1 MALVDLLERMRR
13 FRTGP
18 GAPTH
23 LIGVPAAGE
32 ALESE
37 LGPIFEALDELDRR
51 ADAIVDEARQRATAE
66 AASAAADVAA
76 IESRAREQA
85 EREREDEA
93 ERRRQETVD
102 ACRRLER
109 EARLEA
115 DRIRTTGAEQIPAL
129 VREVVTCVR
138 EGSQ

>member
-23 LIGVPAAGE
+23 LIGVPSESE

-37 LGPIFEALDELDRR
+37 LGPIFVALDDLDRR
-51 ADAIVDEARQRATAE
+51 ADAIVEDARQRAITE
-66 AASAAADVAA
+66 AASAADDVAA

-93 ERRRQETVD
+93 ERLREETVD
-102 ACRRLER
+102 VCRRLER
-109 EARLEA
+109 EARMEA
-115 DRIRTTGAEQIPAL
+115 ARIRSTGAEQTPAL
-129 VREVVTCVR
+129 VRVVVTCVR
-138 EGSQ
+138 EGSR